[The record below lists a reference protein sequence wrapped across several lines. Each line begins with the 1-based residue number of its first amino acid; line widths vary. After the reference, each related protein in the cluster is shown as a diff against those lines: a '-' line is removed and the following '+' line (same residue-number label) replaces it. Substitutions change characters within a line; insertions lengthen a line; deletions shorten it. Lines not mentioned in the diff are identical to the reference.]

1 MGVEVAVAAGD
12 KDTTRTRQTVEG
24 VTCPTAVMLPD
35 IQDSVFQVLRQ
46 DKPLSLFFCSRERN
60 VLLPQG
66 ADRR

>member
-12 KDTTRTRQTVEG
+12 NDTTRTRQPVER
-24 VTCPTAVMLPD
+24 VTCPAAVMVPD

-46 DKPLSLFFCSRERN
+46 DKPLSSSFCSRERN

-66 ADRR
+66 ADPR